1 MIAAGEFFDLD
12 NISFS
17 DLFKNL
23 NYPWEALRNMQSYLD
38 SKINTEN
45 IVIGEG
51 TVVEKDAV
59 IKGKA
64 IIGKNCLIGNAVLL
78 RGNCILGDNVQIG
91 HGVELKNIIVL
102 SNSSIA
108 HLNYV
113 GDSIVGNNV
122 NVSAGAIVANLRL
135 DKQEILVNVQDE
147 KVNTGLNKFGAII
160 GDGCTIGV
168 NSVLN
173 PGTILGKNCVVY
185 PLTFVKGSHANN
197 EIIK

>member
-1 MIAAGEFFDLD
+1 MITVEEFFDL
-12 NISFS
+12 NNVSFS
-17 DLFKNL
+17 DLFKDL
-23 NYPWEALRNMQSYLD
+23 SYPWEALSNMQSYLD

-45 IVIGEG
+45 VVVGEG
-51 TVVEKDAV
+51 TVIEKDAV

-64 IIGKNCLIGNAVLL
+64 IIGKNCLIGNAVLM
-78 RGNCILGDNVQIG
+78 RDNCILGDNVQIG
-91 HGVELKNIIVL
+91 HGVELKNVIIL
-102 SNSSIA
+102 NNSSIA

-122 NVSAGAIVANLRL
+122 NISAGAIVANLRL
-135 DKQEILVNVQDE
+135 DRQEILVNIQGE
-147 KVNTGLNKFGAII
+147 KINTGLGKFGAII
-160 GDGCTIGV
+160 GDGCAVGV

-185 PLTFVKGSHANN
+185 PLTSVRGFHQAN